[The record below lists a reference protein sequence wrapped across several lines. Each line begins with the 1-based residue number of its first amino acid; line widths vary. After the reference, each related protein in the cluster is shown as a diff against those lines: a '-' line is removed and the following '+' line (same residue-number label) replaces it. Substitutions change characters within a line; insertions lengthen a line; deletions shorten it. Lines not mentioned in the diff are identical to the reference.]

1 MLASDRRDQL
11 LAIVRQRGFASL
23 PELASELE
31 VSESTVRRDLELLEQ
46 GGNAKRT
53 HGGVFYTGDT
63 PQFPHFRDRQSS
75 QWNKKQAIAQR
86 MAELIDDGDTVL
98 LDGGSTTYEVARLLA
113 GRPLQVVTNSMPVAN
128 LLASNTN
135 IDLVILGGYVHSRSG
150 TTMGPYAKNMLEQIN
165 VRKAILSVAA
175 INEEGLYNSN
185 VMQVETQQS
194 MIAAADEVA
203 IVADS
208 TKFGHRSLTFV
219 CKLNEIERMV
229 VDNDLSDDWKQQMRS
244 AGIDLQIASEVS
256 SMDPR
261 PVRVNNN
268 PNTTHEA

>member
-1 MLASDRRDQL
+1 MLARDRRDQL
-11 LAIVRQRGFASL
+11 LAIIRQRGFASL
-23 PELASELE
+23 PELVSQLE
-31 VSESTVRRDLELLEQ
+31 VSESTVRRDLELLEE
-46 GGNAKRT
+46 GGSAKRT

-75 QWNKKQAIAQR
+75 EWDKKQAIAQR
-86 MAELIDDGDTVL
+86 MAELVDDGDTVL
-98 LDGGSTTYEVARLLA
+98 LDGGSTTYEVARLLV

-150 TTMGPYAKNMLEQIN
+150 TTMGPYAKNMLQQIN

-175 INEEGLYNSN
+175 INEDGLYNSN
-185 VMQVETQQS
+185 VMQVETQQA

-208 TKFGHRSLTFV
+208 TKFGHRSLAHV
-219 CKLNEIERMV
+219 CELGEIEKMV
-229 VDNDLSDDWKQQMRS
+229 VDDEL
-244 AGIDLQIASEVS
+244 ASEWRERMQQAGVDLHIADNTHAAS
-256 SMDPR
+256 SAASTNSDTGA
-261 PVRVNNN
+261 
-268 PNTTHEA
+268 NT